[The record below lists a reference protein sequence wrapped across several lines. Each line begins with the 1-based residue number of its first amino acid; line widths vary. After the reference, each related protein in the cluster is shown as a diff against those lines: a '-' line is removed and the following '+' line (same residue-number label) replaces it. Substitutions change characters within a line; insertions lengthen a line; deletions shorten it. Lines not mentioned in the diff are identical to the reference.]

1 MEVNP
6 SPMNS
11 RLPILLP
18 LIIGGILAG
27 LLLLLLPSDWAG
39 NWKVWEQRHT
49 LGPPNEPRQSPATET
64 EADAPGEEF
73 MDLERAQQWADAAE
87 KIMAMLK
94 RRLEAEGAMKNEAL
108 LTFKSEQAYR
118 DFLARAA
125 AAGLKVKDQ
134 LDGFR
139 MVRVG
144 YDDLGALQR
153 DLLANAAGYGEVGA
167 NYYAYLP
174 ETPDREARAAQNE
187 VGFGSRML
195 DYLGVP
201 GDHSQWGRGVTIA
214 VLDSGVGA
222 DATFGTNRVRYLDV
236 GLGYLAAGDSH
247 GTSVAALALGQS
259 PDAMGIAPA
268 AEGLSIK
275 VTGNDGT
282 SDLFTLSKAIKTAVD
297 SGAQIINIS
306 LGAYQNSSVL
316 TTAIDYASLRGVV
329 IVAPSGNDQA
339 ASMTYPAADSRVVSV
354 GAVDAVE
361 QQASFSN
368 SGTGLKMTAPGLDIY
383 TAGLNGERISFSGT
397 SGSAPIVSGSIAAM
411 MSENPGINATQAWQ
425 ILQQYS
431 SDGGA
436 PGADNAYGSGI
447 LNLGWAMN
455 RAEPTRV
462 DTAVSSH
469 YYNSKTG
476 QMEFVVQNR
485 SGSIVSGLNLTI
497 TDSLG
502 QSGWQIPPLD
512 PGATTTVTVPVGQLA
527 LDRAPNGLS
536 YRSQLVNPNGV
547 TDVVPSNNQKA
558 STVSK

>member
-1 MEVNP
+1 MK
-6 SPMNS
+6 S
-11 RLPILLP
+11 RLPLLLP
-18 LIIGGILAG
+18 LIIGGFLAG
-27 LLLLLLPSDWAG
+27 LLLLLLPRDWAAG
-39 NWKVWEQRHT
+39 WSVWNHRHT
-49 LGPPNEPRQSPATET
+49 LGPPNEPRFSPDAEPEEIKTE
-64 EADAPGEEF
+64 EEGIDF
-73 MDLERAQQWADAAE
+73 ARAQQWADAAE

-94 RRLEAEGAMKNEAL
+94 RRLEAEGAIKNEAL
-108 LTFKSEQAYR
+108 LTFKTEQAYR

-134 LDGFR
+134 LDDFR
-139 MVRVG
+139 TVRVG

-153 DLLANAAGYGEVGA
+153 DLLANAAGYGEVGG

-195 DYLGVP
+195 DFLGVT

-222 DATFGTNRVRYLDV
+222 DTTFGTNRVRYLDV
-236 GLGYLAAGDSH
+236 GLGFLAEGDSH
-247 GTSVAALALGQS
+247 GTSVAALALGQA

-268 AEGLSIK
+268 AEGISIK
-275 VTGNDGT
+275 ITGADGT
-282 SDLFTLSKAIKTAVD
+282 SDLFTMSKAIKMAVD

-306 LGAYQNSSVL
+306 LGAYQNSTVL
-316 TTAIDYASLRGVV
+316 TTAIDYASSRGVA

-339 ASMTYPAADSRVVSV
+339 AAMTYPAADNRVVSV

-361 QQASFSN
+361 QQATFSN

-397 SGSAPIVSGSIAAM
+397 SGSSPIIAGAIAAM
-411 MSENPGINATQAWQ
+411 MSQNPGINATQAWQ
-425 ILQQYS
+425 TLQQYS

-455 RAEPTRV
+455 RSEPTRV

-485 SGSIVSGLNLTI
+485 SGSTVSGLNLYI

-502 QSGWQIPPLD
+502 QTGWQIPPLD
-512 PGATTTVTVPVGQLA
+512 PGATSTVTIPVGQLA
-527 LDRAPNGLS
+527 LDRAANGIS
-536 YRSQLVNPNGV
+536 FRSQLVNPSGV
-547 TDVVPSNNQKA
+547 SDVAPSNNQKA

>member
-1 MEVNP
+1 MK
-6 SPMNS
+6 S
-11 RLPILLP
+11 RLPLLLP
-18 LIIGGILAG
+18 LIIGGFIAG
-27 LLLLLLPSDWAG
+27 LLLLLLPRDWAAG
-39 NWKVWEQRHT
+39 WSVWNHRHT
-49 LGPPNEPRQSPATET
+49 LGPPNEPRFSPDAEPEEIKTE
-64 EADAPGEEF
+64 EEGIDF
-73 MDLERAQQWADAAE
+73 ARAQQWADAAE

-94 RRLEAEGAMKNEAL
+94 RRLEAEGAIKNEAL
-108 LTFKSEQAYR
+108 LTFKTEQAYR

-134 LDGFR
+134 LDDFR
-139 MVRVG
+139 TVRVG

-153 DLLANAAGYGEVGA
+153 DLLANAAGYGEVGG

-195 DYLGVP
+195 DFLGVT

-222 DATFGTNRVRYLDV
+222 DTTFGTNRVRYLDV
-236 GLGYLAAGDSH
+236 GLGFLAEGDSH
-247 GTSVAALALGQS
+247 GTSVAALALGQA

-268 AEGLSIK
+268 AEGISIK
-275 VTGNDGT
+275 ITGADGT
-282 SDLFTLSKAIKTAVD
+282 SDLFTMSKAIKMAVD

-316 TTAIDYASLRGVV
+316 TTAIDYASSRGVA

-339 ASMTYPAADSRVVSV
+339 AAMTFPAADNRVVSV

-361 QQASFSN
+361 QQATFSN

-397 SGSAPIVSGSIAAM
+397 SGSSPIVAGAIAAM
-411 MSENPGINATQAWQ
+411 MSQNPGINATQAWQ
-425 ILQQYS
+425 TLQQYS

-436 PGADNAYGSGI
+436 PGADTSYGSGI

-455 RAEPTRV
+455 RSEPTRV

-485 SGSIVSGLNLTI
+485 SGSTVSGLNLYI

-502 QSGWQIPPLD
+502 QTGWQIPPLD
-512 PGATTTVTVPVGQLA
+512 PGATSTVTIPVGQLA
-527 LDRAPNGLS
+527 LDRAANGIS
-536 YRSQLVNPNGV
+536 FRSQLVNPSGV
-547 TDVVPSNNQKA
+547 SDVAPSNNQKA

>member
-1 MEVNP
+1 MK
-6 SPMNS
+6 S
-11 RLPILLP
+11 RLPLLLP
-18 LIIGGILAG
+18 LIIGGFLAG
-27 LLLLLLPSDWAG
+27 LLLLLLPRDWAAG
-39 NWKVWEQRHT
+39 WSVWNHRHS
-49 LGPPNEPRQSPATET
+49 LGPPNEPRFSP
-64 EADAPGEEF
+64 EAEPEEIKTDEEGIDF
-73 MDLERAQQWADAAE
+73 ARAQQWADAAE

-94 RRLEAEGAMKNEAL
+94 RRLEAEGAIKNEAL

-134 LDGFR
+134 LDDFR
-139 MVRVG
+139 TVRVG

-153 DLLANAAGYGEVGA
+153 DLLANAAGYGEVGG

-195 DYLGVP
+195 DFLGVT

-222 DATFGTNRVRYLDV
+222 DTTFGTNRMRYLDV
-236 GLGYLAAGDSH
+236 GLGFLAEGDSH
-247 GTSVAALALGQS
+247 GTSVAALALGQA

-268 AEGLSIK
+268 AEGISIK
-275 VTGNDGT
+275 ITGADGT
-282 SDLFTLSKAIKTAVD
+282 SDLFTMSKAIKMAVD

-316 TTAIDYASLRGVV
+316 TTAIDYASSRGVA

-339 ASMTYPAADSRVVSV
+339 AAMTFPAADNRVVSV

-361 QQASFSN
+361 QQATFSN

-397 SGSAPIVSGSIAAM
+397 SGSSPIVAGAIAAM
-411 MSENPGINATQAWQ
+411 MSQNPGINAAQAWQ
-425 ILQQYS
+425 TLQQYS

-436 PGADNAYGSGI
+436 PGADNSYGSGI

-455 RAEPTRV
+455 RSEPTRV

-485 SGSIVSGLNLTI
+485 SGSTVSGLNLYI

-512 PGATTTVTVPVGQLA
+512 PGATSTVTVPVGQLA
-527 LDRAPNGLS
+527 LDRAANGIS
-536 YRSQLVNPNGV
+536 FRSQLVNPNGV
-547 TDVVPSNNQKA
+547 SDVAPSNNQKA

>member
-1 MEVNP
+1 MK
-6 SPMNS
+6 S
-11 RLPILLP
+11 RLPLLLP
-18 LIIGGILAG
+18 LIIGGFLAG
-27 LLLLLLPSDWAG
+27 LLLLLLPRDWAAG
-39 NWKVWEQRHT
+39 WSVWNHRHT
-49 LGPPNEPRQSPATET
+49 LGPPNEPRFSPDAEPEEIKTEK
-64 EADAPGEEF
+64 EGIDFA
-73 MDLERAQQWADAAE
+73 RAQQWADAAE

-94 RRLEAEGAMKNEAL
+94 RRLEAEGAIKNEAL

-134 LDGFR
+134 LDDFR
-139 MVRVG
+139 TVRVG

-153 DLLANAAGYGEVGA
+153 DLLANAAGYGEVGG

-174 ETPDREARAAQNE
+174 ETPDRDARAAQNE

-195 DYLGVP
+195 DFLGVT

-222 DATFGTNRVRYLDV
+222 DTTFGTNRVRYLDV
-236 GLGYLAAGDSH
+236 GLGFLAEGDSH
-247 GTSVAALALGQS
+247 GTSVAALALGQA

-268 AEGLSIK
+268 AEGISIK
-275 VTGNDGT
+275 ITGADGT
-282 SDLFTLSKAIKTAVD
+282 SDLFTMSKAIKMAVD

-316 TTAIDYASLRGVV
+316 TTAIDYASSRGVA

-339 ASMTYPAADSRVVSV
+339 AAMTFPAADNRVVSV

-361 QQASFSN
+361 QQATFSN

-397 SGSAPIVSGSIAAM
+397 SGSSPIVAGAIAAM
-411 MSENPGINATQAWQ
+411 MSQNPGINATQAWQ
-425 ILQQYS
+425 TLQQYS

-436 PGADNAYGSGI
+436 PGADTSYGSGI

-455 RAEPTRV
+455 RSEPTRV

-485 SGSIVSGLNLTI
+485 SGSTVSGLDLYI

-512 PGATTTVTVPVGQLA
+512 PGATSTVKVPVGQLA
-527 LDRAPNGLS
+527 LDRAANGIS
-536 YRSQLVNPNGV
+536 FRSQLVNPNGV
-547 TDVVPSNNQKA
+547 SDVAPSNNQKA